1 MVGIPSLRPSPA
13 WRTLKTCNRDRHSR
27 PRRQPRPLV
36 AKLWPELDRFGLPI
50 AAFTDRTAGPAVSP
64 TQKVA

>member
-1 MVGIPSLRPSPA
+1 
-13 WRTLKTCNRDRHSR
+13 
-27 PRRQPRPLV
+27 
-36 AKLWPELDRFGLPI
+36 LDRFGLPI